1 MIRAWKQVKD
11 NESPK
16 WVGMLPEG
24 KGLKSGEEGGRKTLL
39 LQARG
44 GSLAVLFFGF
54 RGGRLW
60 TRSRLSG
67 YLM

>member
-1 MIRAWKQVKD
+1 M
-11 NESPK
+11 
-16 WVGMLPEG
+16 GMLPEG